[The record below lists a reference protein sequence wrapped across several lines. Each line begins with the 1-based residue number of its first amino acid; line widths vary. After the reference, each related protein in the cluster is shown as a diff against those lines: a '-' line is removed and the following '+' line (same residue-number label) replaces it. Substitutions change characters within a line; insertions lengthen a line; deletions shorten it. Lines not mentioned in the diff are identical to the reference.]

1 MAEPHCIVP
10 AGDRCGE
17 GVVWHAAERAVY
29 WTDINRFLIH
39 RLDIE
44 SGAVRSWFFA
54 EPATTIGLTDR
65 PGTLIVA
72 LGSKVILWQPATD
85 TRTDFA
91 TPEANTPAARM
102 NDGRPDP
109 YGDLIVGSMFNNVAP
124 DGSGIPISGPA
135 LGALYRV
142 RADGSTE
149 TIKADIGITNTMA
162 WDLARGRFY
171 TADTLKNEIWA
182 FDYDAATGALSNERD
197 HFTGF
202 ERGSPD
208 GSQIDAEGH
217 LWNCRYGGGCVVRIA
232 PDGTVAGVVD
242 MPVGNIT
249 NCTFG
254 GDDLKTLY
262 ITTAQ
267 GGDGP
272 LERLAGGL
280 FAYASDVPGIAE
292 TVFRLDR

>member
-1 MAEPHCIVP
+1 MAEPRCIVP

-39 RLDIE
+39 RLDVA
-44 SGAVRSWFFA
+44 STSVTSWFFA
-54 EPATTIGLTDR
+54 EPVTTIGLTDR
-65 PGTLIVA
+65 PDTLIVA
-72 LGSKVILWQPATD
+72 LGSKVILWRPATD
-85 TRTDFA
+85 ARTDFA
-91 TPEANTPAARM
+91 TPEANTPAARL

-109 YGDLIVGSMFNNVAP
+109 HGELIVGSMFNNVAA
-124 DGSGIPISGPA
+124 DGSGVDISGPPR
-135 LGALYRV
+135 GALYRV

-149 TIKADIGITNTMA
+149 TLRTDIGIANTMA
-162 WDLARGRFY
+162 WDLERRRFY
-171 TADTLKNEIWA
+171 TGDTLKNEIWA
-182 FDYDAATGALSNERD
+182 YDYDTATGAVANERN
-197 HFTGF
+197 HFAGF

-208 GSQIDAEGH
+208 GSQIDAAGT
-217 LWNCRYGGGCVVRIA
+217 LWNARYGGGCIVGIS
-232 PDGTVAGVVD
+232 PEGKVAGLID

-280 FAYASDVPGIAE
+280 FAHEAAVPGTAE
-292 TVFRLDR
+292 TIFRLDR